1 MKRTVV
7 TCLLLLLALLPVR
20 GECQSREEAEAKN
33 ALARAAY
40 DRHDFKTA
48 LALFKE
54 AFSLHRSER
63 YLFNSAKACLRLEDR
78 EGAVYYYERY
88 LSLKP
93 EAADRAQVGE
103 ELAGLRAELRERG
116 MVEVVLSSTPG
127 GARISMSPERRT
139 EMAITPGS
147 MFLAPGSYVFTFIR
161 EGYQPVTKTGR
172 AADGATAPLTV
183 DATLEKIVTDGFLKI
198 TCNEDGASVIV
209 AGKPAGVTPLG
220 ARTLPAGDYRVRVVK
235 TGFEPFDG
243 VVKVK
248 EGETSAVLVE
258 LKAVATNGDRKEGGF
273 PWRTAALYTSIAG
286 ATVAAAGGVVFA
298 LGYSEVVDAS
308 DSYNPK
314 TDDREYY
321 DGTYSPAYES
331 GADKVELGSWL
342 LLAGAGVAA
351 GAAAAYFLLPADET
365 PVPVTFAPLANGFSA
380 SFCTTF

>member
-1 MKRTVV
+1 M
-7 TCLLLLLALLPVR
+7 LALLPVK

-54 AFSLHRSER
+54 AFTLDPSER

-93 EAADRAQVGE
+93 EAADRSRVEE
-103 ELAGLRAELRERG
+103 ELAELRAELRERG
-116 MVEVVLSSTPG
+116 MVEVVFSSTPA
-127 GARISMSPERRT
+127 GAQISMSPERRT
-139 EMAITPGS
+139 EMATTPGS
-147 MFLAPGSYVFTFIR
+147 MFLAPGSYVFTFIK

-183 DATLEKIVTDGFLKI
+183 DAALEKMVTDGFLKI
-198 TCNEDGASVIV
+198 TCNENGAGVTV

-220 ARTLPAGDYRVRVVK
+220 ALTLPAGDYRVRIFK
-235 TGFEPFDG
+235 HGFEPFEG
-243 VVKVK
+243 VV
-248 EGETSAVLVE
+248 T
-258 LKAVATNGDRKEGGF
+258 LKARQTAELPVTLVPSTNTGNGNGGKF
-273 PWRTAALYTSIAG
+273 PWRTAAFYTSIAG
-286 ATVAAAGGVVFA
+286 ATVAAAGGIVFA
-298 LGYSEVVDAS
+298 LGYSEVVDAG
-308 DSYNPK
+308 DSYNPQ

-321 DGTYSPAYES
+321 EGTYSPAYES

-342 LLAGAGVAA
+342 LFAGAGVAA
-351 GAAAAYFLLPADET
+351 GAAAAYFLLPADEAAAPVAVT
-365 PVPVTFAPLANGFSA
+365 PLPNGFSA
-380 SFCTTF
+380 LYSTTF